1 MWLTGAPLSGR
12 SGSRRQ
18 DLGQMVDVYLVEDA
32 RSSRLL
38 QPRDQLRAKDV
49 DLPVQQPPLVGDLI
63 LLLRQSGD
71 ELFEIGVGQRCEIG
85 QRFHGPPFLVE
96 GSSAVKQRSRKGS
109 T

>member
-1 MWLTGAPLSGR
+1 MIY
-12 SGSRRQ
+12 
-18 DLGQMVDVYLVEDA
+18 VHLVEDA
-32 RSSRLL
+32 RPSRLL
-38 QPRDQLRAKDV
+38 QPRNELRAKDV

-63 LLLRQSGD
+63 LLLHQIGD

-96 GSSAVKQRSRKGS
+96 DSSAVKQRTCKGS